1 MGQAAGSIQNGLMN
15 LEKESVT
22 VTAPTTL
29 SLPQVLFV
37 DDEVNILHAFR
48 RLFQDEPFEILTAES
63 GKAALQLLNN
73 DRSVAVIVSDQRM
86 PEMTGAEFL
95 EQSRALVPDAIRIVL
110 TGYADINTAV
120 DAINK
125 GGAYR
130 YISKPWNDVELIAVI
145 REAASRF
152 ALVQENKRLTEIVH
166 RQNAELKQWS
176 LQLEQDVQQQT
187 IEIQRAND
195 QLLLAYD
202 ATIEGWSRAL
212 DLRDKE
218 TQGHSRRVT
227 DMTEKIARA
236 MGVGKAELVHVRR
249 GALLHDIGKLGVP
262 DHILF
267 KPGRLTD
274 EEWVLMR
281 KHPVFAYDLLF
292 PIEFLH
298 PAIAIP
304 YCHHEKWDGTGYP
317 QGLKGGQIPL
327 AARIFA
333 IVDVWDALSSDRPY
347 RPAWAQEK
355 VLAYLREQ
363 AEIQFDPDIV
373 AICIALFE
381 KP

>member
-1 MGQAAGSIQNGLMN
+1 M
-15 LEKESVT
+15 T

-29 SLPQVLFV
+29 SFPRVLVV

-48 RLFQDEPFEILTAES
+48 RLFHDEPFELLTAES
-63 GKAALQLLNN
+63 GRAGLEILYK
-73 DRSVAVIVSDQRM
+73 DRGVAVIVSDQRM
-86 PEMTGAEFL
+86 PEMIGAEFL
-95 EQSRALVPDAIRIVL
+95 EKSRALVPDAIRIVL

-125 GGAYR
+125 GGVYR
-130 YISKPWNDVELIAVI
+130 YISKPWNDTELIAVI
-145 REAASRF
+145 REAVSRY
-152 ALVQENKRLTEIVH
+152 ALVQENKRLSEIVH

-176 LQLEQDVQQQT
+176 LQLEQDVQRQT

-218 TQGHSRRVT
+218 TEGHSRRVT
-227 DMTEKIARA
+227 DMTERIARA

-262 DHILF
+262 DHILL

-363 AEIQFDPDIV
+363 AEIQFEPDIV